1 MSAALDP
8 SNIFMSCGC
17 PASEGEARTQER
29 MSPFFLLNKFILSAY
44 LPYVSLKSYIN

>member
-1 MSAALDP
+1 MRAALDP

-29 MSPFFLLNKFILSAY
+29 IFFLLNRFILSAY
-44 LPYVSLKSYIN
+44 